1 MKSTIQ
7 LLGYPTVSWKP
18 PNQPVIW
25 GSPWRWHDGTSL
37 ASCFNFFSWFL
48 AFLIR
53 RRLSRD
59 FCDVHK
65 VDMIYLHIYIYIHI
79 YVCVL
84 LYIIYTYTYIPY
96 EMAQWC
102 FLAMYFQLESSSAP
116 NLLRASDPVDL
127 WLVHVTAD
135 VTRTDGCA
143 VGYPLVKWWF
153 NGG

>member
-1 MKSTIQ
+1 MAPLWLPASTFSA
-7 LLGYPTVSWKP
+7 GSWHFSSAGASAVTFAMFIKW
-18 PNQPVIW
+18 IW
-25 GSPWRWHDGTSL
+25 
-37 ASCFNFFSWFL
+37 
-48 AFLIR
+48 
-53 RRLSRD
+53 
-59 FCDVHK
+59 
-65 VDMIYLHIYIYIHI
+65 YIYIYIYIYI